1 MNSHIELGRIAGIPI
16 YLDLMF
22 LAVLLFFGARYFT
35 SGDTQ
40 VMAMGLLILAGLLL
54 SILLHELG
62 HAFAARLFGVRT
74 REIELTGLGGVARF
88 ANSLPRSVLAKTA
101 IYLAGPGVNLLL
113 WLGFE
118 QIATSVA
125 DLGKPMAFWTFGALS
140 INNFWLLLFN
150 LLPAFPLDGGRTL
163 EAWLSAVMS
172 TAWAIRI
179 VAILGLVVAFGCVGL
194 AIQGSLW
201 MLLLAFVLYQNNW
214 TALQSVGGLRGGR

>member
-22 LAVLLFFGARYFT
+22 LAVLLFFGSRYFT
-35 SGDTQ
+35 SGDQ
-40 VMAMGLLILAGLLL
+40 QIMAMGLLILAGLLL

-62 HAFAARLFGVRT
+62 HAFAGRLFGVRT

-88 ANSLPRSVLAKTA
+88 ANSLPRSVLAKSV
-101 IYLAGPGVNLLL
+101 IYLAGPAANLLL

-118 QIATSVA
+118 QIVYAVA
-125 DLGKPMAFWTFGALS
+125 DLGKPMAFFTFSALA
-140 INNFWLLLFN
+140 INNYWLLLFN

-163 EAWLSAVMS
+163 EAWLSTVLSA
-172 TAWAIRI
+172 AWAIRI
-179 VAILGLVVAFGCVGL
+179 VAILGLVVALGCVGL
-194 AIQGSLW
+194 AIQGTFW
-201 MLLLAFVLYQNNW
+201 MLLLAFVLYQSNW